1 MFVIR
6 TVRVFIHLEAALS
19 KMADRGR
26 DKPGDNFMKNII
38 EHGKSK

>member
-1 MFVIR
+1 MFIIR
-6 TVRVFIHLEAALS
+6 TVRGFIHFEAALS

-26 DKPGDNFMKNII
+26 QQPGEDFMKNIM